1 MKFLPTLDLLKVVHT
16 FHPQYQ
22 SKTRGRKRRDKKFEV
37 FQTVNNTWKSTEEPG
52 FIFDSFIYRI
62 IKNQI

>member
-1 MKFLPTLDLLKVVHT
+1 MCRHYSRKFKDGFKMKFLPTLDLLKVVHT

-37 FQTVNNTWKSTEEPG
+37 FQTVNNT
-52 FIFDSFIYRI
+52 
-62 IKNQI
+62 

>member
-1 MKFLPTLDLLKVVHT
+1 MCRHYSRKFKDGYKMEFLPTLDLLKVVHT

-37 FQTVNNTWKSTEEPG
+37 FQTVNNT
-52 FIFDSFIYRI
+52 
-62 IKNQI
+62 